1 VVDKP
6 NEQAGMMSVPA
17 CFEFFLW
24 NITNAQTLSS
34 FFGRN
39 HQNTL
44 RHQKGNQ
51 MAWEMILLISFE
63 QNTFSQI
70 YVGMKSNQGQLNILS
85 LTSIT

>member
-1 VVDKP
+1 VVEKP
-6 NEQAGMMSVPA
+6 NEQADMVSIPA
-17 CFEFFLW
+17 YFEFCLW
-24 NITNAQTLSS
+24 NITNAQTLYS

-51 MAWEMILLISFE
+51 VAWEMILLISFE
-63 QNTFSQI
+63 QNTCSQI
-70 YVGMKSNQGQLNILS
+70 YVGMKSNEGQVNILS